1 MSDDFTEWMDWVFD
15 PNRKPGDRYNAPGM
29 LEAVTRDWQD
39 FTPDD
44 LSLVGRAQWEA
55 RTSKRVA
62 DGQAFEHAEAEA
74 LQEIVDM
81 VRGVF
86 SDPGDRP

>member
-1 MSDDFTEWMDWVFD
+1 MSD

-44 LSLVGRAQWEA
+44 LSLVGHAQWEA
-55 RTSKRVA
+55 RTAKRVT
-62 DGQAFEHAEAEA
+62 DGQTLEHAEAEA

-86 SDPGDRP
+86 PTPGERP